1 MQAGCCY
8 IVGAGQLCARG
19 LQPEAGDLLI
29 AADGGLQG
37 LMRLGLKPRLVIGD
51 MDSYSQ
57 PVRGLPLL
65 RFPVRKNDTDIS
77 LAVRLG
83 RQWGYRRF
91 HLYGATGGP
100 REDHFIANMQLMAGL
115 SRQGLDVRITAP
127 SFDLYA
133 VTDGDLR
140 LQTKP
145 GQMISV
151 FSHSAQSRGVRLQ
164 GLSYEEQGLHLCSAF
179 PLGVS
184 NQATGHTASIGVAK
198 GTLLIY
204 QQEDA
209 RFR

>member
-8 IVGAGQLCARG
+8 IVGAGKLCARG
-19 LQPEAGDLLI
+19 LQPASGDLLI
-29 AADGGLQG
+29 AADGGLKG
-37 LMRLGLKPRLVIGD
+37 LMRLHLRPRLVIGD
-51 MDSYSQ
+51 MDSYRQ

-65 RFPVRKNDTDIS
+65 RFPVRKDDTDIS

-91 HLYGATGGP
+91 RLYGATGGP

-115 SRQGLDVRITAP
+115 SRQGLSVRITAP
-127 SFDLYA
+127 SFELYA
-133 VTDGDLR
+133 VTDGELC

-145 GQMISV
+145 GQIISV
-151 FSHSAQSRGVRLQ
+151 FSHSADSRGVSLQ
-164 GLSYEEQGLHLCSAF
+164 GLSYESRGLHLCSAF

-184 NQATGHTASIGVAK
+184 NQATGAMARIGVTQ
-198 GTLLIY
+198 GTLLVY